1 MVPVVAKCWCRRR
14 SKRSQSIDTTRP
26 AGVDFCGIGDNAV
39 MRRLFPL
46 LCLLFA
52 GSALA
57 GGIDQLKAFW
67 ANTHSAQ
74 GSFAQSVMTQSGR
87 KPQNSS
93 GTFALA
99 RPGKL
104 RWAYDKPYKMLLV
117 ADGEKLWTY
126 DADLNQ
132 VTVGKIDKALGSS
145 PAALLTG
152 ESLDRHFNLSD
163 AGGADGLEIVDAEPK
178 SGDSSF
184 VRVRI
189 GLSQNLPR
197 LMEVRDNFGQVTT
210 LLFKEFHPNPAL
222 AKDTFRFVPPKGADV
237 VGQ

>member
-1 MVPVVAKCWCRRR
+1 MPAMR
-14 SKRSQSIDTTRP
+14 S
-26 AGVDFCGIGDNAV
+26 
-39 MRRLFPL
+39 
-46 LCLLFA
+46 LLFLIVLLA
-52 GSALA
+52 SGAATA

-67 ANTHSAQ
+67 AHTQSAQ

-104 RWAYDKPYKMLLV
+104 RWAYDTPYKMLLV

-132 VTVGKIDKALGSS
+132 VTVGKVDKALGAS

-152 ESLDRHFNLSD
+152 ESLDKHFSLKD
-163 AGGADGLEIVDAEPK
+163 AGSADGLEIVDAEPK
-178 SGDSSF
+178 GSDSSF
-184 VRVRI
+184 ARVRI
-189 GLSQNLPR
+189 GLSGNLPR

-210 LLFKEFHPNPAL
+210 LLFKEFHPNPSL
-222 AKDTFRFVPPKGADV
+222 SKDAFRFVPPKGADV